1 MNKLRIIF
9 LLAFCGLI
17 AALYITSNRLSETRV
32 ENRRLSANQEGLLAD
47 IGFYRTKDGE
57 NAAKIHQLTLKRDE
71 FEAQCKEL
79 AGQVEEMGYKIKQL
93 QRLITYGATTK
104 VEIQTVVKDS
114 IIYTPISVD
123 TLRCFNYA
131 DEWAQ
136 ISGCIGRND
145 TLVGN
150 VEVRD
155 SLTIIAHNIPKRFL
169 FFKWGSKRIEL
180 DIINH
185 NPHSEIEYTKWI
197 EFTK

>member
-1 MNKLRIIF
+1 MNKLNIG
-9 LLAFCGLI
+9 AFVVVLSLVV
-17 AALYITSNRLSETRV
+17 ALYAVVSRLTTV
-32 ENRRLSANQEGLLAD
+32 KTENVRLSANQEALLAD
-47 IGFYRTKDGE
+47 IERYRTKDGE
-57 NAAKIHQLTLKRDE
+57 SAIKIQQLTLKRNE
-71 FEAQCKEL
+71 FENQCKEL
-79 AGQVEEMGYKIKQL
+79 SGQVEEMGYKIKQL

-123 TLRCFNYA
+123 TLRCFNFA

-145 TLVGN
+145 TLIGN

-185 NPHSEIEYTKWI
+185 NPHSEIEYSKWI

>member
-1 MNKLRIIF
+1 MNKLSIGS
-9 LLAFCGLI
+9 LLVVCGL
-17 AALYITSNRLSETRV
+17 AVALYITCNRLADTKV
-32 ENRRLSANQEGLLAD
+32 ENRRLSANQEVLLSD
-47 IGFYRTKDGE
+47 IEHYRTEKNE
-57 NAAKIHQLTLKRDE
+57 SAVTIQQLTLKRNE
-71 FEAQCKEL
+71 FETQCKEL
-79 AGQVEEMGYKIKQL
+79 AGQVEDMGYKIKRL

-114 IIYTPISVD
+114 IVYAD
-123 TLRCFNYA
+123 TLRCFDYG
-131 DEWAQ
+131 DQWAHV
-136 ISGCIGRND
+136 SGCIGKKD
-145 TLVGN
+145 TLVGR

-185 NPHSEIEYTKWI
+185 NPHSEIQYSRWI